1 MRSRTIREGSVG
13 LLILLGIGLFGVVAL
28 WVQGLQ
34 LGRRNYKVN
43 VEFADAAGID
53 IGSSVQFRGV
63 TVGRVAA
70 VEPGPNGVIVTT
82 EIDSTNLLIP
92 RDVIVE
98 ASQSGFIGEVSVDL
112 IPRQPL
118 PNTAIAADLRPFEPD
133 CNPKLIVCDGDTLQG
148 RIGVSYDELVRATV
162 RLSEV
167 LSDPVL
173 IGNINRATRNISLAA
188 GSVDQ
193 LSKQTRQELANFS
206 TAANSVSL
214 AANEF
219 NQLARSSRPTIN
231 RLSQAANRVGNAADQ
246 VSSLVQTNR
255 GTLTTTLDDLS
266 QASRELRITVGRLS
280 PGLNRISQ
288 GQLIENLEDLTA
300 NAAQASANLRDL
312 TTAANSPTNLLV
324 LQQTLDSARVTFQ
337 NTQKITTELD
347 ELTGDPEFRNNLRNL
362 VNGLSRLVSSTQD
375 LEQQVQTAE
384 FLTPTPLEQVARQNQ
399 HSRKP
404 NR

>member
-13 LLILLGIGLFGVVAL
+13 LLILLGIGLFGIVAL
-28 WVQGLQ
+28 WLRGLQ
-34 LGRRNYKVN
+34 PGERSYTVN
-43 VEFADAAGID
+43 IEFADAAGMD
-53 IGSSVQFRGV
+53 TGNSVQFRGV
-63 TVGRVAA
+63 SVGRVTAIQ
-70 VEPGPNGVIVTT
+70 PGPNGVIVTV
-82 EIDSTNLLIP
+82 EINSVNLLIP

-112 IPRQPL
+112 IPRKLL
-118 PNTAIAADLRPFEPD
+118 PAEAIAADLQPFEPD
-133 CNPKLIVCDGDTLQG
+133 CNPNLIICNGDTLQG

-193 LSKQTRQELANFS
+193 LSRQTRQELANFS
-206 TAANSVSL
+206 ATANSVTR
-214 AANEF
+214 AANQL
-219 NQLARSSRPTIN
+219 NQVARRSGPT
-231 RLSQAANRVGNAADQ
+231 LDQLGQAANRVGSAADQ
-246 VSSLVQTNR
+246 VSNLTQANR
-255 GTLTTTLDDLS
+255 GTLATTLDNLS
-266 QASRELRITVGRLS
+266 QASRELRITVSRLS
-280 PGLNRISQ
+280 PTLNRVSQ
-288 GQLIENLEDLTA
+288 GELVENLEVLAA

-347 ELTGDPEFRNNLRNL
+347 ELTGDPEFRTNLRNL
-362 VNGLSRLVSSTQD
+362 VNGLAQLVSSTQD

-399 HSRKP
+399 HSK
-404 NR
+404 